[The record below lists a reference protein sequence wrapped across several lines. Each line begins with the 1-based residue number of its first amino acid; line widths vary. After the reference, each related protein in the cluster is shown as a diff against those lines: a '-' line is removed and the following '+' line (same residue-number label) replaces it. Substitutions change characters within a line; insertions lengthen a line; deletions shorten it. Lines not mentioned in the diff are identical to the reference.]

1 MEKEPTTKIVSRRIT
16 KVVFFLISLVALSS
30 AIARLQSIAK
40 EYTKDISDLNFVA
53 NWLPIIA
60 VTFFALGWLT
70 AHLIE
75 AMLLKKQFTIA
86 GILFLVLLLEISIG
100 LWFRSFI
107 TYDVLLRFSTAIAPL
122 VLSGAFLRYSVFRDE
137 TFLIMQKVG

>member
-1 MEKEPTTKIVSRRIT
+1 MEKEPTTKIVSRQIT
-16 KVVFFLISLVALSS
+16 KVVFFLNSLVALSS
-30 AIARLQSIAK
+30 AIASLQSIA
-40 EYTKDISDLNFVA
+40 KDISDLNFFA
-53 NWLPIIA
+53 NWLPVIA

-70 AHLIE
+70 THLIE

-100 LWFRSFI
+100 MWLRSFI
-107 TYDVLLRFSTAIAPL
+107 TYDVLFQFSTAIAPL

-137 TFLIMQKVG
+137 AILMMQKVG